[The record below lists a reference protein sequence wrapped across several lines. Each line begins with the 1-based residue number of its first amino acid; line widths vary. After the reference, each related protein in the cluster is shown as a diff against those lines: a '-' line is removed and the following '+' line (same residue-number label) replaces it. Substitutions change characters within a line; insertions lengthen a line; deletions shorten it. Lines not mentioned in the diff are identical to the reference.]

1 MPGKKYLFIISNTEK
16 SDESSRHWWSILN
29 ISQKN
34 DILLFDLLGITGM
47 KRFIVRGDKKVVG
60 KVLKGLELA
69 DRKDNK
75 TLVKLKFSMNSY
87 DRLTE
92 KKIKKLSGVAQ
103 DFFHPMHSFGWN
115 QNITNFVN
123 V

>member
-1 MPGKKYLFIISNTEK
+1 M
-16 SDESSRHWWSILN
+16 
-29 ISQKN
+29 
-34 DILLFDLLGITGM
+34 FDLLGITGM